1 MNYGKSTVAI
11 AAATL
16 CAMSQSAYAT
26 HLDERPASFVEWIL
40 RQRLARARTL
50 LRETS
55 LPLDQIAAQYGF
67 CHAANLSNLFHRET
81 GLSTRAFRRLR
92 GSELAPS

>member
-1 MNYGKSTVAI
+1 
-11 AAATL
+11 
-16 CAMSQSAYAT
+16 MSLVYNGRHFQAELGRSPGA
-26 HLDERPASFVEWIL
+26 EIL

-55 LPLDQIAAQYGF
+55 LPLDKIAAQCGF
-67 CHAANLSNLFHRET
+67 CHAAYLSNLFHRET
-81 GLSTRAFRRLR
+81 GLSPRAFRRLR